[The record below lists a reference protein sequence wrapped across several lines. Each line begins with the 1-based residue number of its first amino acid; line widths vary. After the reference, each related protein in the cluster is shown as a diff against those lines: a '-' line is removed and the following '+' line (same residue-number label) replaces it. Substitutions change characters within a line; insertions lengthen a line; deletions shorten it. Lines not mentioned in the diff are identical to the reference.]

1 MLDTARRL
9 IAPSAR
15 SDVPPFM
22 VMDVMAAAARIEARW
37 RARRCTW
44 RSASRPRP
52 RRAPRSRAAKAALDT
67 ADIGYTAGARH
78 PGAARSGLR
87 GTMPRLHGVTVEPER
102 IVVTTGSSAGFILA
116 FLALF
121 EPGDRVAVAC
131 PGYPPYRHILT
142 ALGCEPVMIEISEAT
157 RWSITIDALLEAHR
171 RTPLKGVLVASPAN
185 PTGTM
190 MRPDAL
196 AELIAAAEGEGIRFI
211 SDEIYHGLDY
221 AFPAETA
228 AKFSDNAV
236 IINSFS
242 KYFCMTG
249 WRVGWMVVP
258 DALVRPIERLQQNL
272 AISVP
277 TLSQVA
283 AAAAFDGRDEMEA
296 VKHGYEENRRI
307 LVEGL
312 PEGRAAREFLP
323 VDGAFYLYADVS
335 RFTDDSF
342 DFAKRMLEE
351 AGVAATP
358 GIDFDPVDGKHFM
371 RFSYAGSAAD
381 MREAV
386 ERIGRWLQRLES
398 CGSKRYGAWQIAHHV
413 MRARVAL
420 MHAAAHQASARHHV
434 DGPRIVAA
442 VTRNRQGT
450 GECGAAP
457 RAPVWRTDS
466 TACAGSQEGLAGAV
480 PLQPGPGRPEYE
492 ERQAELR
499 AVAEARR
506 QREEARARQKAAE
519 EAARAEAARLKA
531 EREAEAARK
540 AAEEAARTPPKRPPS
555 WRSSRRRKRK
565 SRPRCSPSRRPRAT
579 PATRRARRPR
589 RSGGAGTERSAQNS
603 TSSSSTSSGSDF
615 ASSIHSCI
623 AGSAMMAAQ

>member
-1 MLDTARRL
+1 MLDKARGL
-9 IAPSAR
+9 LVPSSR

-22 VMDVMAAAARIEARW
+22 VMDVMAAAARIEA
-37 RARRCTW
+37 AGGHVIHMEVGQP
-44 RSASRPRP
+44 AAP
-52 RRAPRSRAAKAALDT
+52 APRTAREAAKAALDIG
-67 ADIGYTAGARH
+67 DVGYTAALGIPALRARIARH
-78 PGAARSGLR
+78 YADV
-87 GTMPRLHGVTVEPER
+87 HGVSVDPER
-102 IVVTTGSSAGFILA
+102 VVVTTGSSAGFILA

-142 ALGCEPVMIEISEAT
+142 ALGCEPVMIPISAET
-157 RWSITIDALLEAHR
+157 NWSITVDALLGVHR
-171 RTPLKGVLVASPAN
+171 RTPLTGVLVASPAN

-228 AKFSDNAV
+228 AKFSGNAL

-258 DALVRPIERLQQNL
+258 EQLLRAAERLQQNL

-312 PEGRAAREFLP
+312 PQAGLTRFLP

-335 RFTDDSF
+335 RFTGNSL

-351 AGVAATP
+351 AHVAATP
-358 GIDFDPVDGKHFM
+358 GIDFDPVHGREFV

-386 ERIGRWLQRLES
+386 SRIGTWL
-398 CGSKRYGAWQIAHHV
+398 
-413 MRARVAL
+413 
-420 MHAAAHQASARHHV
+420 
-434 DGPRIVAA
+434 
-442 VTRNRQGT
+442 
-450 GECGAAP
+450 
-457 RAPVWRTDS
+457 
-466 TACAGSQEGLAGAV
+466 
-480 PLQPGPGRPEYE
+480 
-492 ERQAELR
+492 
-499 AVAEARR
+499 RR
-506 QREEARARQKAAE
+506 
-519 EAARAEAARLKA
+519 
-531 EREAEAARK
+531 
-540 AAEEAARTPPKRPPS
+540 
-555 WRSSRRRKRK
+555 
-565 SRPRCSPSRRPRAT
+565 
-579 PATRRARRPR
+579 
-589 RSGGAGTERSAQNS
+589 G
-603 TSSSSTSSGSDF
+603 
-615 ASSIHSCI
+615 
-623 AGSAMMAAQ
+623 